1 MLLSNNKYYILRFG
15 DFATDANTKIIYC
28 MFPIVLGI
36 EEYITDNSSYCLEIM
51 LKSTIIWSLVEFL
64 LHITQTRIM
73 RPHVFSF

>member
-36 EEYITDNSSYCLEIM
+36 EEYITDNSSYCFRVIAYVSGIWMYSCVCVCVCVCVCFFM
-51 LKSTIIWSLVEFL
+51 LTG
-64 LHITQTRIM
+64 
-73 RPHVFSF
+73 